1 MEKAFAMNDEN
12 INYELKEEENFEL
25 IKDMFELNGEYTG
38 DEQNNVELLLDMDKI
53 EKELD
58 SVEIEL
64 EDELSEELIISKD
77 DTLEIEVTNLEESLS
92 IDIDYEND
100 DIDASFDMEYDIE
113 NNEFYVSSEIVDD
126 NEITTNNFIVDVLS
140 TEGEQFVAVF
150 KDDNTGKE
158 YLYDS
163 TKLEA
168 SALPVVAYVIGGIVI
183 RAVVK
188 QIAKKVVKSGLKFT
202 TTTLKRMKYPNRFVP
217 SQILKQATKGKAYKD
232 PRGSKAKMYYTTMYK
247 NGKKYNLEVLY
258 NKKDNKIYH
267 FMYTRKALGPLK
279 AIKK

>member
-1 MEKAFAMNDEN
+1 MNIKNIIIKTIITVLLIQAIPLTNMEKAFAMNDEN

-113 NNEFYVSSEIVDD
+113 NNEFYVLSEIVDD

-140 TEGEQFVAVF
+140 TEG
-150 KDDNTGKE
+150 NS
-158 YLYDS
+158 L
-163 TKLEA
+163 
-168 SALPVVAYVIGGIVI
+168 
-183 RAVVK
+183 
-188 QIAKKVVKSGLKFT
+188 
-202 TTTLKRMKYPNRFVP
+202 
-217 SQILKQATKGKAYKD
+217 
-232 PRGSKAKMYYTTMYK
+232 
-247 NGKKYNLEVLY
+247 
-258 NKKDNKIYH
+258 
-267 FMYTRKALGPLK
+267 
-279 AIKK
+279 